1 MKHIVVLSALIM
13 MSTAAHAGVMPE
25 DLMMPAVEATTE
37 VVDQVVVEKP
47 TFEDKLNGFMQ
58 FVVMTLLVLI

>member
-13 MSTAAHAGVMPE
+13 MSTLAHAGVMPE
-25 DLMMPAVEATTE
+25 DLMLPAAEATTE
-37 VVDQVVVEKP
+37 VVEQVAVEKP
-47 TFEDKLNGFMQ
+47 TFEEQLNGFMQ

>member
-25 DLMMPAVEATTE
+25 DLMLPAVEATTE
-37 VVDQVVVEKP
+37 IVEEFVVEKP
-47 TFEDKLNGFMQ
+47 TFEDQLNGFMQ

>member
-25 DLMMPAVEATTE
+25 DLMLPAVEATTE
-37 VVDQVVVEKP
+37 IVEEVIVEKP
-47 TFEDKLNGFMQ
+47 TFEDQLNGFMQ

>member
-1 MKHIVVLSALIM
+1 VKHIIVLSALIM
-13 MSTAAHAGVMPE
+13 TSTLAHAGVMPE
-25 DLMMPAVEATTE
+25 DLMLPAVEATTD

-47 TFEDKLNGFMQ
+47 TFEEQLSGFMQ